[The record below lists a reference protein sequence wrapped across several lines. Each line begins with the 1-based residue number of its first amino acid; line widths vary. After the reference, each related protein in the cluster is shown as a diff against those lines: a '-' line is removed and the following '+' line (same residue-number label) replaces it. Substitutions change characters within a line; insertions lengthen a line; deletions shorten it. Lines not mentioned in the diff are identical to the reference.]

1 MDNDQLHQ
9 SGNLE
14 LAYEKC
20 LREHYAVEYKEKLR
34 RLRVQLIIL
43 EKQNDDLRTHIMD
56 DDEYIQRIQQ
66 GSGALKIT
74 LNKTEARLESAQ
86 GNIRIKSREIETLK
100 AELSSLHGVTMDS
113 TKLLSEKLGLA
124 RELSNL
130 RPEIDHLRSQV
141 EKDQSVLAEKLS
153 LDHQLRTL
161 QIQLETEK
169 RSTRRIL
176 AKDGKAQVEDAKF
189 ESQLQL
195 VRAELNRESREK
207 QKSDREAREASS
219 RWEAQK
225 LTLESRLASLR
236 EKPRISNGLLKE
248 TQQEL
253 SDARRN
259 PGAVAVERA
268 TSVPSTD
275 AAMKSRK
282 RKAAQMLS
290 DTMIGTPGGVTDNRR
305 TKRISTL
312 PGEKSSF
319 SITPYLNR
327 TASAAPE
334 SPLEALATSHDAT
347 GMGKMSGALPEP
359 SGSVSQDHEA
369 NAAIEPKTGKPKKL
383 DTSKVSKAD
392 PKVAPNRKK
401 LVSTA
406 ALEQVAEEED
416 YENEENNEKLERPSK
431 GTGSTSVDNES
442 TIWGFDAEKKKSRK
456 LLGSGLGRT
465 LLDEDDGVPSK
476 VGSGARVFGTL
487 SRSASGRPSKPSLL
501 IALSS
506 STTFGAFS
514 PLKRNRQTT
523 VT

>member
-1 MDNDQLHQ
+1 MDNDQLHPM
-9 SGNLE
+9 GNLE

-20 LREHYAVEYKEKLR
+20 LREHYAVEDREKLR

-56 DDEYIQRIQQ
+56 DDECIRRIQQ
-66 GSGALKIT
+66 VSGALKT
-74 LNKTEARLESAQ
+74 ALNKTEAKLESEQ
-86 GNIRIKSREIETLK
+86 GEIRIKSREIETLK

-113 TKLLSEKLGLA
+113 TKLLSEKLALA

-141 EKDQSVLAEKLS
+141 EKDQSLLAEKLS

-169 RSTRRIL
+169 RSTQRIL
-176 AKDGKAQVEDAKF
+176 AKDGKAQAEDAKI
-189 ESQLQL
+189 ETQLQI
-195 VRAELNRESREK
+195 VRAELNRERRDK
-207 QKSDREAREASS
+207 QKSDREALEASS
-219 RWEAQK
+219 TWEAQK

-236 EKPRISNGLLKE
+236 EKLRMSKDLLKE

-253 SDARRN
+253 SGVRKN

-268 TSVPSTD
+268 TSVPSTY
-275 AAMKSRK
+275 AATKSRK

-290 DTMIGTPGGVTDNRR
+290 DSMIGTPGGVTDNQR

-312 PGEKSSF
+312 PGDKSSF

-334 SPLEALATSHDAT
+334 SPLEAVATSHDAA
-347 GMGKMSGALPEP
+347 GMDEPSGALPEP
-359 SGSVSQDHEA
+359 SGLASQA
-369 NAAIEPKTGKPKKL
+369 RQATGAIEPKTRKPKRS
-383 DTSKVSKAD
+383 DNSKTSKAD
-392 PKVAPNRKK
+392 PKVAPSRDK
-401 LVSTA
+401 LISTNT
-406 ALEQVAEEED
+406 LEQVAEEED
-416 YENEENNEKLERPSK
+416 YENEENNRKLERPPK
-431 GTGSTSVDNES
+431 ATEPKSVDDES
-442 TIWGFDAEKKKSRK
+442 TIWGFDAKKKSRK
-456 LLGSGLGRT
+456 RLGGGLGRT
-465 LLDEDDGVPSK
+465 LFDEDSGEPSKAGSGVP
-476 VGSGARVFGTL
+476 VFGAL
-487 SRSASGRPSKPSLL
+487 SRAASAGPTKRSLL
-501 IALSS
+501 VAPPP